1 MFYFKPRF
9 KGEIK
14 QKKGSKKFKGK
25 EALEVIHDK
34 DYVSKMHKTFKC
46 GHNHS
51 HGTNPQGRSS
61 KISDADGKYHGH
73 AHNEEPAHS
82 HSHAHGEEHSH
93 NMLDTRKGLL
103 FEISR
108 SGISSYLKDGE
119 PEESDQD
126 EGIKEDPITKNQK
139 AAMRKV
145 IR

>member
-1 MFYFKPRF
+1 M
-9 KGEIK
+9 
-14 QKKGSKKFKGK
+14 Q
-25 EALEVIHDK
+25 
-34 DYVSKMHKTFKC
+34 KTFKC

-51 HGTNPQGRSS
+51 HGANPQGRSS

-73 AHNEEPAHS
+73 AHDEEPEHS
-82 HSHAHGEEHSH
+82 HSHAHGAEHSH

-126 EGIKEDPITKNQK
+126 EVGIKEDPITKSQK

-145 IR
+145 IRQKKAKFDFKTTDILKSIVCCTYF